1 MCSSAYHRSFGIPEL
16 YEEIL
21 LLVDLPTLLT
31 SAQRSAVYGIGS
43 SKILV
48 LSREL
53 SSSRLQ
59 RSGLNQRKDV

>member
-1 MCSSAYHRSFGIPEL
+1 MCSSAYHRIFGIPEL

-31 SAQRSAVYGIGS
+31 SAQGVCRMWHRP

-48 LSREL
+48 LCREL